1 MKISRHTNHVFRE
14 SELDLNAVVAFCATT
29 AVEGKPCDVK
39 HYNLDTIISAGYR
52 VKSTRG
58 TKFRQWVTKVLNGYL
73 VDGYV
78 VNISRLENE
87 NQKLKELQNII

>member
-14 SELDLNAVVAFCATT
+14 SKLDLNAVVAFFATT
-29 AVEGKPCDVK
+29 AFEGKPCDVK
-39 HYNLDTIISAGYR
+39 HYNLDTIISVGYR